1 MSSLLCSDNIAL
13 ECKNVHSL
21 IDKGEIIFIDEAYS
35 NLLNLIHEFLD
46 IFVKMTYE
54 IGHSISKSNI
64 SKMHKLIESYN
75 NMESFDILRKLK
87 ISTKVT
93 EKHQQNERDQN
104 FKIIFEDQES
114 KVCCNERCSIF

>member
-104 FKIIFEDQES
+104 FKIIFDS
-114 KVCCNERCSIF
+114 DS